1 MSSVAWNKPQ
11 RITLGVNGEACRTIM
26 DEWLYRQAP
35 VTMTVRRART
45 EGMVCI
51 IMDVEPAKVA
61 KVAQAVCFVAW
72 CINLRSDIKVDIKP
86 L

>member
-1 MSSVAWNKPQ
+1 MGCEEERRRTMSSVVWNKPQ

-45 EGMVCI
+45 EGMGCI
-51 IMDVEPAKVA
+51 IMDVEQQRTQRP
-61 KVAQAVCFVAW
+61 
-72 CINLRSDIKVDIKP
+72 CISQRGASTYAAT
-86 L
+86 

>member
-11 RITLGVNGEACRTIM
+11 RITLGVNGDAFRAIM

-35 VTMTVRRART
+35 VTMTMRRART
-45 EGMVCI
+45 EGIVCI
-51 IMDVEPAKVA
+51 IMDVEPAKDVN
-61 KVAQAVCFVAW
+61 AVYFASW
-72 CINLRSDIKVDIKP
+72 CINIRSDIKVDIKP